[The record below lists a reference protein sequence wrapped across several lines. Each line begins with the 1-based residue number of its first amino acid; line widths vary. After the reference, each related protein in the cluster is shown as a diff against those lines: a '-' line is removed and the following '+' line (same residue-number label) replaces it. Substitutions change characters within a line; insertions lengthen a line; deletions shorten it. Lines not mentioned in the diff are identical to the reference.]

1 MAMSALRNVLALVA
15 LLTAAAG
22 VCRAESNTA
31 IGEVT
36 ALVGEASITGTN
48 AARSAAL
55 RKGSAVNQ
63 GDRVSTAP
71 RSFIALRFTDGTRFT
86 LGPNSEFLIGEVSSG
101 TAGEANGVFSAEVL
115 RGAFR
120 FVTGLIARQRPRAMQ
135 VRTGVVA
142 TIGIRGTTVGGEV
155 AGESATVVLL
165 ENEDDPAKPSAIEVG
180 NSHGSVT
187 IDQTGYGTTVPDANS
202 PPTPP
207 ARMSLR
213 AIENLVRN
221 INSIQRISVPRPMI
235 R

>member
-1 MAMSALRNVLALVA
+1 MRLTVCSN
-15 LLTAAAG
+15 LLLLILWSPWYVIAAEP
-22 VCRAESNTA
+22 V
-31 IGEVT
+31 GEVT
-36 ALVGEASITGTN
+36 VMTGVAERLPAGGTGVVLKKGAPVYAQDRIVT
-48 AARSAAL
+48 AA
-55 RKGSAVNQ
+55 
-63 GDRVSTAP
+63 
-71 RSFIALRFTDGTRFT
+71 RSFIAVRFDDGTRFN
-86 LGPNSEFLIGEVSSG
+86 LGPGSEFRIGEVRSG
-101 TAGEANGVFSAEVL
+101 ADGVFSAEVL

-155 AGESATVVLL
+155 VGESVTIVLL
-165 ENEDDPAKPSAIEVG
+165 ENEDGEPKASAIEVG
-180 NSHGSVT
+180 NDHGTVL
-187 IDQTGYGTTVPDANS
+187 IDQQGYGTTVPDANS

-221 INSIQRISVPRPMI
+221 INSIQRISVPRPTF